1 MKISIITINYNNADG
16 LRRTIASVVAQT
28 YPEIEYIV
36 IDGGSKDGS
45 REEIK
50 KHEEKIAY
58 WISEPDSGIYN
69 AMNKGIRQASGDY
82 CIFMNSGD
90 VFFSPT
96 VLLEAS
102 AYLKSGKDIYNGN
115 SVYLKDGKRIT
126 WYRKGNTDNSL
137 SFFYGSSICHPA
149 TFIRTG
155 LLKEIEYDESLRI
168 VSDWKFWLQA
178 CLRHSSYEAIDVNV
192 CCFELGGISN
202 SNKKL
207 HEEERQKVLEDLLSR
222 EEITKYETNQKKNRL
237 WKFIKGGFVYRFWL
251 YYARLFLRNRIVQ
264 W

>member
-28 YPEIEYIV
+28 YLEKEYII
-36 IDGGSKDGS
+36 IDGYSTDGS
-45 REEIK
+45 QDEIK

-69 AMNKGIRQASGDY
+69 AMNKGIRQATGDY

-115 SVYLKDGKRIT
+115 SVYLKNRRIS
-126 WYRKGNTDNSL
+126 WYRKGNRDNSIP
-137 SFFYGSSICHPA
+137 FFYRTSICHQA
-149 TFIRTG
+149 SFIKTS
-155 LLKEIEYDESLRI
+155 LLKDIEYDESLKI
-168 VSDWKFWLQA
+168 ASDWKFWLVA
-178 CLRHSSYEAIDVNV
+178 CRRHSSFEAIDVNV
-192 CCFELGGISN
+192 CCFEVGGIS
-202 SNKKL
+202 SNKDIVTR
-207 HEEERQKVLEDLLSR
+207 ERKRVLDELLSP
-222 EEITKYETNQKKNRL
+222 EEIALYEADNRKNKLLKYIKSG
-237 WKFIKGGFVYRFWL
+237 FIYRFWL
-251 YYARLFLRNRIVQ
+251 YYARALYGKTAKLL
-264 W
+264 WE